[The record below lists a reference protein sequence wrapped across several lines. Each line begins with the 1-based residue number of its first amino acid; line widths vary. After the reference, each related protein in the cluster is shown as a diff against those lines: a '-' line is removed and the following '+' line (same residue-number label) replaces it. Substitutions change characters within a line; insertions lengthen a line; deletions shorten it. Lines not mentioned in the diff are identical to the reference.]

1 MVKNEDYLYIAVVV
15 ICNCV
20 MVALSNV
27 EIKSGDEE
35 EALEDGLV
43 HGLSSSSGVAGY
55 CLRKKPKHTLQYA
68 HIHHSVRGT
77 ALIVWLYHTHD
88 HQHPLC

>member
-1 MVKNEDYLYIAVVV
+1 MKPKGVVYYLYIIVVV

-27 EIKSGDEE
+27 EVKSGDEE

-43 HGLSSSSGVAGY
+43 HGLSSSSGLAGY
-55 CLRKKPKHTLQYA
+55 CLRKSQNIPYSMHRSITLY
-68 HIHHSVRGT
+68 V
-77 ALIVWLYHTHD
+77 AL
-88 HQHPLC
+88 P